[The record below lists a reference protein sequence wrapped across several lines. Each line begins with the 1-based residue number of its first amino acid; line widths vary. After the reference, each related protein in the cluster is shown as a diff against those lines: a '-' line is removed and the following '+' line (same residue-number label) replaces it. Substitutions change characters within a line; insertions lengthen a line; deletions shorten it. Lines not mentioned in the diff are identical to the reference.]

1 MICKI
6 QSNQRNGV
14 NVRFQINHT
23 RVDWWSGTPVMAS
36 HRLAFQLIPNPHRS
50 EQSACLK
57 AAPAAPAIADQYHSL
72 FMELLLRSHHSKS
85 LHFMVTMVKT
95 YRYVTID
102 RTWHEGEKAPSSD
115 RRRRA
120 GFGCCFTLLRYSSWA
135 CRCDKAADESSG
147 QSSCFKKSPIKT
159 RHKYKSEALCRDG
172 DSNSSSFDSVL
183 SYNMDRISEL

>member
-1 MICKI
+1 
-6 QSNQRNGV
+6 
-14 NVRFQINHT
+14 
-23 RVDWWSGTPVMAS
+23 MAS

-50 EQSACLK
+50 EQSGCLK

-72 FMELLLRSHHSKS
+72 FMELLPRSHHSKS
-85 LHFMVTMVKT
+85 LHFMITMVKT

-102 RTWHEGEKAPSSD
+102 RTWHEGEKPPSSD

-172 DSNSSSFDSVL
+172 DSNIPTAVHLIVYL
-183 SYNMDRISEL
+183 SYKIDRISEL